1 MENDTWV
8 ELREVARGEGRAS
21 EAGWGFDSALK
32 ELSELRRMLQK
43 DRPQG
48 KTFGELAAEWLPRVS
63 KVRARPKE
71 EEWRV
76 GHMKPL
82 LGLREGELSK
92 ARIEDLFGDLLAPH
106 GPLSPVSVNKVRS
119 TGRLIVEDARG
130 NGLWAGVNP
139 FALTKPLKR
148 QRRVYVT
155 LSAEEAAQVLPWFKE
170 ARHRLLVL
178 AMVLTGMRPGEAMG
192 LQRDDV
198 DLKRKMMRVRR
209 SHHRNR
215 TKSGVER
222 EFPIHEQ
229 LVPVLREAMAA
240 SRCNLVFPGASGKKR
255 QRPDTKLTRT
265 LQFALGKAGVVTG
278 YDYVCR
284 RKGCGHRE
292 HHEDP
297 LLHGKPCPQCGY
309 KLLAI
314 PLPRLL
320 RFYDLRHTAAT
331 IYRQAGTDRMVIQG
345 MLGHSMNLTDGTYT
359 HLDPE
364 YKRTEIN
371 KLKLPL

>member
-192 LQRDDV
+192 LLSEPTWTFEAQDDAWSV
-198 DLKRKMMRVRR
+198 GVTTATGPRR
-209 SHHRNR
+209 G
-215 TKSGVER
+215 KSSGS
-222 EFPIHEQ
+222 FPSTNSSC
-229 LVPVLREAMAA
+229 PCFARRWPRAGA
-240 SRCNLVFPGASGKKR
+240 NLVFPGAER
-255 QRPDTKLTRT
+255 QE
-265 LQFALGKAGVVTG
+265 AAAAGHQADAHAPV
-278 YDYVCR
+278 R
-284 RKGCGHRE
+284 R
-292 HHEDP
+292 
-297 LLHGKPCPQCGY
+297 
-309 KLLAI
+309 
-314 PLPRLL
+314 
-320 RFYDLRHTAAT
+320 
-331 IYRQAGTDRMVIQG
+331 
-345 MLGHSMNLTDGTYT
+345 
-359 HLDPE
+359 
-364 YKRTEIN
+364 
-371 KLKLPL
+371 